1 MEKKKHYNKGQVIA
15 LTFPVPKERLE
26 QEKLNKKM
34 KEELAVTKKQ
44 NEEQAKQNEEQAEL
58 IAELK
63 QLVKNKK
70 GKSSDNQ

>member
-34 KEELAVTKKQ
+34 EEELAVTKKQ
-44 NEEQAKQNEEQAEL
+44 NEEQAKL
-58 IAELK
+58 IAELR
-63 QLVKNKK
+63 QLVNNKK
-70 GKSSDNQ
+70 GKK

>member
-44 NEEQAKQNEEQAEL
+44 NEEQAEL
-58 IAELK
+58 IAELR

-70 GKSSDNQ
+70 GKK

>member
-34 KEELAVTKKQ
+34 EEELAVTKKQ
-44 NEEQAKQNEEQAEL
+44 NEEQAEL
-58 IAELK
+58 IAELR
-63 QLVKNKK
+63 QLVKKKK
-70 GKSSDNQ
+70 GKK

>member
-34 KEELAVTKKQ
+34 QEELAVTK
-44 NEEQAKQNEEQAEL
+44 KQNEEQAEL

-70 GKSSDNQ
+70 GKK

>member
-1 MEKKKHYNKGQVIA
+1 MEKKKHYNKGHVIA

-34 KEELAVTKKQ
+34 EEELAVTK
-44 NEEQAKQNEEQAEL
+44 KQNEEQAEL

-70 GKSSDNQ
+70 GKK

>member
-1 MEKKKHYNKGQVIA
+1 MEKKNHYNKGQVIA

-44 NEEQAKQNEEQAEL
+44 NEEQAEL

-63 QLVKNKK
+63 QLVENKK

>member
-34 KEELAVTKKQ
+34 EEELAVTK
-44 NEEQAKQNEEQAEL
+44 KQNEEQAEL

>member
-44 NEEQAKQNEEQAEL
+44 NEEQAEL

>member
-34 KEELAVTKKQ
+34 EEELAVTKKQ
-44 NEEQAKQNEEQAEL
+44 NEEQAEL
-58 IAELK
+58 IAELR

>member
-34 KEELAVTKKQ
+34 EEELAVTKKQ
-44 NEEQAKQNEEQAEL
+44 NEEQAEL
-58 IAELK
+58 IAELR

-70 GKSSDNQ
+70 GKK

>member
-34 KEELAVTKKQ
+34 QEELAVTK
-44 NEEQAKQNEEQAEL
+44 KQNEEQAEL

-63 QLVKNKK
+63 QLVNKKKK
-70 GKSSDNQ
+70 GKK

>member
-44 NEEQAKQNEEQAEL
+44 NEEQAEL

-70 GKSSDNQ
+70 GKK

>member
-34 KEELAVTKKQ
+34 EEELAVTK
-44 NEEQAKQNEEQAEL
+44 KQNEEQAEL

-70 GKSSDNQ
+70 GKK

>member
-34 KEELAVTKKQ
+34 EEELAVTKKQ
-44 NEEQAKQNEEQAEL
+44 NEEQAEL
-58 IAELK
+58 IAELR
-63 QLVKNKK
+63 QLVNNKKK
-70 GKSSDNQ
+70 GKK

>member
-34 KEELAVTKKQ
+34 QEELAVTKKQ
-44 NEEQAKQNEEQAEL
+44 NEEQAEL
-58 IAELK
+58 IAELR

>member
-1 MEKKKHYNKGQVIA
+1 MEKKKHYNKGHVIA

-34 KEELAVTKKQ
+34 EEELAVTK
-44 NEEQAKQNEEQAEL
+44 KQNEEQAEL

>member
-1 MEKKKHYNKGQVIA
+1 MEKKKHYNKGQAIA
-15 LTFPVPKERLE
+15 LTFPVSKERLE

-44 NEEQAKQNEEQAEL
+44 NEEQAEL

-63 QLVKNKK
+63 QLVENKK

>member
-15 LTFPVPKERLE
+15 LTFPVSKERLE

-44 NEEQAKQNEEQAEL
+44 NEEQAEL

>member
-26 QEKLNKKM
+26 QEKLNKKLE
-34 KEELAVTKKQ
+34 EELAVTK
-44 NEEQAKQNEEQAEL
+44 KQNEEQAEL

-70 GKSSDNQ
+70 GKK

>member
-34 KEELAVTKKQ
+34 QEELAVTK
-44 NEEQAKQNEEQAEL
+44 KQNEEQAEL

-63 QLVKNKK
+63 QLVNNKK
-70 GKSSDNQ
+70 GKK

>member
-1 MEKKKHYNKGQVIA
+1 MKKKKHYNKGQVIA

-34 KEELAVTKKQ
+34 QEELAVTK
-44 NEEQAKQNEEQAEL
+44 KQNEEQAEL

-70 GKSSDNQ
+70 GKK